1 MNKVRVICLLA
12 IAPVCAFAIDGQIL
26 INQSTV
32 TAAGGFPY
40 VISNPGSYK
49 LTGNL
54 SATAGKSAIQI
65 TTSNVTLD
73 LNGFNLAS
81 LGPSSGAFSDTAT
94 GILIIGNVSNIAIH
108 NGSMLGFSPGITML
122 TGTLLLV
129 EDMSFEEN
137 FSLPGIT
144 IANGIAVEAFNG
156 ARSLLK
162 RVITDGQLL
171 VSCPSLISDSVANF
185 IKGFGAG
192 VCVFANTVGN

>member
-12 IAPVCAFAIDGQIL
+12 IARVCACAIEGQIL

-73 LNGFNLAS
+73 LNGFNLSS
-81 LGPSSGAFSDTAT
+81 LGPTSGAFRDSAT
-94 GILIIGNVSNIAIH
+94 GILNIGNVSNITIR
-108 NGSMLGFSPGITML
+108 NGSMFGFSPGITML
-122 TGTLLLV
+122 TGTLLHV
-129 EDMSFEEN
+129 EDMSIEEN
-137 FSLPGIT
+137 FTLAGI
-144 IANGIAVEAFNG
+144 
-156 ARSLLK
+156 
-162 RVITDGQLL
+162 
-171 VSCPSLISDSVANF
+171 
-185 IKGFGAG
+185 
-192 VCVFANTVGN
+192 